1 MTQPET
7 SSLALVSMLGAE
19 AVVDASRVAY
29 FDDALTRL
37 GSVLRPGAVDRE
49 PRAESLATAL
59 ERLYL
64 DTNDDHERQQLADR
78 AYLCR
83 RGIDP
88 RSFDNPSAS
97 EHRFFL
103 AVDGVVA
110 ERHPEVSLLLRELPD
125 LDFPKT
131 LTWDVELRQRISRA
145 FVFLC
150 RKGGGWSDIE
160 AAQIEIHRL
169 RELQEEREPSHFA
182 AVGVNQEAVAEIL
195 VLFNLAK
202 IVETCAMFISSGTP
216 SDPLLD
222 IDRHYGHASALLER
236 IRDPGLL
243 HFADALHHGTRNLVQ
258 SSVWFNTRQLGEKVR
273 EFIDAIADSERDD
286 PILELWPSQR
296 RAINSELLNPAR
308 RAVVVEMPTSAG
320 KTLLAEFSI
329 VQALALNPNSRVAY
343 VVPTRALVNQVTAR
357 LRRDFEPL
365 GYATEAAVPVFELD
379 PAEDE
384 LLSGTFHI
392 IVTTP
397 EKLDLLLRVGHS
409 SVQEL
414 SLVVA
419 DEAHNI
425 SDGTRG
431 ARLELLLG
439 LLRREH
445 PTARF
450 LLLTPFVPNGDELAS
465 WLGGDPNGLI
475 QLTWRPSERISAAA
489 LRRKVRGGPHQIW
502 LRTMPGAGQVDV
514 EHEKEILLTEVSKL
528 VKSPSSKKAISA
540 SAAIQLARQGG
551 VLILLRGRA
560 TAEERAGEIA
570 KLIEPSTPSPLAQAV
585 MHFAAEEL
593 GSAHPLPDLIERG
606 IAFHHAGLSH
616 DLRVLIE
623 ALIESGDI
631 RIVCGT
637 TTLAQGVNFPIAS
650 VIVESLQTYVGPPV
664 QWEQLSYAKF
674 WNIAGRAGR
683 ALKDRLGLVVFPSR
697 GPGDL
702 AEVRDFLSG
711 EAESISSALMEA
723 IARLA
728 DAQEKFDLSFVSRHP
743 TISVFL
749 QYLTHCLRVA
759 GDDVASNEVEDILR
773 SSFGYSQARST
784 SPQLAE
790 KLVRLAR
797 RYLETL
803 QGRERGYLALADGTG
818 FSLSSIDMLYAI
830 QTRDHPEFRDPSF
843 WSKDTLF
850 SSDLSH
856 LTSVVSVLGD
866 VPELQLG
873 SQDTGPFNPRRVAG
887 IVQDWVNG
895 YSISLI
901 AERWFQHE
909 PDPKLRVRKTSH
921 YLHSKLVSQLPW
933 GIGAIQRLAGIQQE
947 QGGAAS
953 VPSFVFFGVSSREA
967 AQLRMVGVPRIAA
980 DGLAALQR
988 DEQRAFATFEE
999 LRGWVAS
1006 IPASQWQRHLGDASV
1021 LTGDDCQ
1028 RSWEVLAGVS

>member
-1 MTQPET
+1 M
-7 SSLALVSMLGAE
+7 
-19 AVVDASRVAY
+19 
-29 FDDALTRL
+29 
-37 GSVLRPGAVDRE
+37 
-49 PRAESLATAL
+49 
-59 ERLYL
+59 
-64 DTNDDHERQQLADR
+64 
-78 AYLCR
+78 
-83 RGIDP
+83 
-88 RSFDNPSAS
+88 
-97 EHRFFL
+97 
-103 AVDGVVA
+103 
-110 ERHPEVSLLLRELPD
+110 
-125 LDFPKT
+125 
-131 LTWDVELRQRISRA
+131 
-145 FVFLC
+145 
-150 RKGGGWSDIE
+150 
-160 AAQIEIHRL
+160 
-169 RELQEEREPSHFA
+169 
-182 AVGVNQEAVAEIL
+182 
-195 VLFNLAK
+195 
-202 IVETCAMFISSGTP
+202 
-216 SDPLLD
+216 
-222 IDRHYGHASALLER
+222 
-236 IRDPGLL
+236 L

-674 WNIAGRAGR
+674 
-683 ALKDRLGLVVFPSR
+683 
-697 GPGDL
+697 
-702 AEVRDFLSG
+702 
-711 EAESISSALMEA
+711 
-723 IARLA
+723 
-728 DAQEKFDLSFVSRHP
+728 
-743 TISVFL
+743 
-749 QYLTHCLRVA
+749 
-759 GDDVASNEVEDILR
+759 
-773 SSFGYSQARST
+773 
-784 SPQLAE
+784 
-790 KLVRLAR
+790 
-797 RYLETL
+797 
-803 QGRERGYLALADGTG
+803 
-818 FSLSSIDMLYAI
+818 
-830 QTRDHPEFRDPSF
+830 
-843 WSKDTLF
+843 
-850 SSDLSH
+850 
-856 LTSVVSVLGD
+856 
-866 VPELQLG
+866 
-873 SQDTGPFNPRRVAG
+873 
-887 IVQDWVNG
+887 
-895 YSISLI
+895 
-901 AERWFQHE
+901 
-909 PDPKLRVRKTSH
+909 
-921 YLHSKLVSQLPW
+921 
-933 GIGAIQRLAGIQQE
+933 
-947 QGGAAS
+947 
-953 VPSFVFFGVSSREA
+953 
-967 AQLRMVGVPRIAA
+967 
-980 DGLAALQR
+980 
-988 DEQRAFATFEE
+988 
-999 LRGWVAS
+999 
-1006 IPASQWQRHLGDASV
+1006 
-1021 LTGDDCQ
+1021 
-1028 RSWEVLAGVS
+1028 

>member
-7 SSLALVSMLGAE
+7 YSLSLISMLGAE

-29 FDDALTRL
+29 FDDALSRL
-37 GSVLRPGAVDRE
+37 GSALIPGAVDRE

-59 ERLYL
+59 ERLYM
-64 DTNDDHERQQLADR
+64 DTNDDRERQQLADR

-88 RSFDNPSAS
+88 RSFDSPSAG

-110 ERHPEVSLLLRELPD
+110 ERHPEVSLLLRDLPD
-125 LDFPKT
+125 LDVPEE
-131 LTWDVELRQRISRA
+131 LAWDEELRQRISRA

-160 AAQIEIHRL
+160 AARSEIHRL
-169 RELQEEREPSHFA
+169 RELQEEREPSHFDT
-182 AVGVNQEAVAEIL
+182 VGVNQEAVAEIL

-202 IVETCAMFISSGTP
+202 IVETCAMFISSGDP
-216 SDPLLD
+216 SDPLLE
-222 IDRHYGHASALLER
+222 IDRHYGRASALLER
-236 IRDPGLL
+236 IRDPGLI
-243 HFADALHHGTRNLVQ
+243 HFADALHRGTRNLVQ

-273 EFIDAIADSERDD
+273 EFIDAISSSERND

-296 RAINSELLNPAR
+296 GAIGGELLNPAR

-384 LLSGTFHI
+384 LLRGTFDI

-397 EKLDLLLRVGHS
+397 EKLDLLLRVGHP
-409 SVQEL
+409 SVKEL
-414 SLVVA
+414 SLIVA

-425 SDGTRG
+425 SDGERG
-431 ARLELLLG
+431 ARLEMLLG
-439 LLRREH
+439 MLRRER

-475 QLTWRPSERISAAA
+475 QLTWRPSERISATA
-489 LRRKVRGGPHQIW
+489 LRKKVRGGPHQIW
-502 LRTMPGAGQVDV
+502 LRTMPGAEQVDI

-528 VKSPSSKKAISA
+528 MERPNSKKAISA
-540 SAAIQLARQGG
+540 STAIPIAHNGG

-570 KLIEPSTPSPLAQAV
+570 RLVEPSTPSQLAQAV

-616 DLRVLIE
+616 DLRALIE
-623 ALIESGDI
+623 ALIERGDV

-650 VIVESLQTYVGPPV
+650 VIVESLQKYVGPPN
-664 QWEQLSYAKF
+664 QWQQLSYAEF

-683 ALKDRLGLVVFPSR
+683 ALKDRLGMVVFPAR
-697 GPGDL
+697 GPEDL
-702 AEVRDFLSG
+702 AEIRGYLRE
-711 EAESISSALMEA
+711 EAENISSALMEA
-723 IARLA
+723 IARLT
-728 DAQEKFDLSFVSRHP
+728 DVQENFDLNFVSRHP

-749 QYLTHCLRVA
+749 QYLTHSLRVA
-759 GDDVASNEVEDILR
+759 GDEVAGNDVEDILR

-790 KLVRLAR
+790 KLVRVAR

-830 QTRDHPEFRDPSF
+830 QTQDHPEFRDPSF

-850 SSDLSH
+850 SSDLSY
-856 LTSVVSVLGD
+856 LESVVSVLGN
-866 VPELQLG
+866 VPELKLG

-895 YSISLI
+895 RSISLI

-909 PDPKLRVRKTSH
+909 PDPKIRVRAASH
-921 YLHSKLVSQLPW
+921 YLHSRLVGQLPW

-947 QGGAAS
+947 QGDAAS

-988 DEQRAFATFEE
+988 AERRTLATFED
-999 LRGWVAS
+999 LRRWVAS
-1006 IPASQWQRHLGDASV
+1006 VPASEWQRHLGDASV
-1021 LTGDDCQ
+1021 LTGADCQ
-1028 RSWEVLAGVS
+1028 RSWEILAGVS

>member
-1 MTQPET
+1 M
-7 SSLALVSMLGAE
+7 
-19 AVVDASRVAY
+19 
-29 FDDALTRL
+29 
-37 GSVLRPGAVDRE
+37 
-49 PRAESLATAL
+49 
-59 ERLYL
+59 
-64 DTNDDHERQQLADR
+64 
-78 AYLCR
+78 
-83 RGIDP
+83 
-88 RSFDNPSAS
+88 
-97 EHRFFL
+97 
-103 AVDGVVA
+103 
-110 ERHPEVSLLLRELPD
+110 
-125 LDFPKT
+125 
-131 LTWDVELRQRISRA
+131 
-145 FVFLC
+145 
-150 RKGGGWSDIE
+150 
-160 AAQIEIHRL
+160 
-169 RELQEEREPSHFA
+169 REPSHFD
-182 AVGVNQEAVAEIL
+182 AVGVSQEAVAGII
-195 VLFNLAK
+195 VLYNLAK
-202 IVETCAMFISSGTP
+202 IVDTCSLFISSGTP

-222 IDRHYGHASALLER
+222 IDRHYGQASALLER
-236 IRDPGLL
+236 IRDPALL
-243 HFADALHHGTRNLVQ
+243 HFADALHCGTRNLVE
-258 SSVWFNTRQLGEKVR
+258 SSVWFNTQQLGEKVR
-273 EFIDAIADSERDD
+273 EFIDTIANSERDD

-296 RAINSELLNPAR
+296 RAINTELLNPAR

-365 GYATEAAVPVFELD
+365 GYSTEAAVPVFELD

-384 LLSGTFHI
+384 LLRGAFHI

-397 EKLDLLLRVGHS
+397 EKLDLLLRVEHP
-409 SVQEL
+409 SVREL

-439 LLRREH
+439 MLRRERQ
-445 PTARF
+445 TARF

-489 LRRKVRGGPHQIW
+489 LRKKVRNGPHQIW
-502 LRTMPGAGQVDV
+502 LHTIPAAGQVDV
-514 EHEKEILLTEVSKL
+514 EHEQEVLLADVSKL
-528 VKSPSSKKAISA
+528 IESPNSKKAIST
-540 SAAIQLARQGG
+540 STAIPLARKGG

-560 TAEERAGEIA
+560 TAEARAREIA
-570 KLIEPSTPSPLAQAV
+570 RLVEPSKPSHLARAV

-606 IAFHHAGLSH
+606 IAFHHAGLSQ

-623 ALIESGDI
+623 ALIASGDV

-650 VIVESLQTYVGPPV
+650 VIVESLQKYVGPPI
-664 QWEQLSYAKF
+664 QWEQLSYAEF

-697 GPGDL
+697 NPGDL
-702 AEVRDFLSG
+702 EEVRRFLGG
-711 EAESISSALMEA
+711 EAQSISSTLMEA
-723 IARLA
+723 VARLA
-728 DAQEKFDLSFVSRHP
+728 DIQEKFDLAFVSRHP

-749 QYLTHCLRVA
+749 QYLTHCLRIA
-759 GDDVASNEVEDILR
+759 GHEVASNEVEDILR
-773 SSFGYSQARST
+773 SSFGYSQARSA

-790 KLVRLAR
+790 KLIRVAR
-797 RYLETL
+797 QYLDTL

-830 QTRDHPEFRDPSF
+830 QNQEHPEFRDPSF
-843 WSKDTLF
+843 WSKDALF

-856 LTSVVSVLGD
+856 LASLVSVLGK
-866 VPELQLG
+866 VPELELG
-873 SQDTGPFNPRRVAG
+873 SQDTGPFSPHRVAG

-901 AERWFQHE
+901 ADRWFQHD
-909 PDPKLRVRKTSH
+909 PDPENRVRAASH
-921 YLHSKLVSQLPW
+921 YLHSRLVGQLPW

-947 QGGAAS
+947 QGDAAS

-980 DGLAALQR
+980 NGLAALQR
-988 DEQRAFATFEE
+988 SEQRTFDTFEE

-1006 IPASQWQRHLGDASV
+1006 IPASGWQQHLGSSSV
-1021 LTGDDCQ
+1021 LTGDECQ
-1028 RSWEVLAGVS
+1028 RSWKVLAGVS

>member
-1 MTQPET
+1 MTQPGT
-7 SSLALVSMLGAE
+7 SSLSLVSTLGAE
-19 AVVDASRVAY
+19 AVINASRVAY
-29 FDDALTRL
+29 FDDALSRFGTGL
-37 GSVLRPGAVDRE
+37 GPDAVDRE
-49 PRAESLATAL
+49 PRAESLATTL

-64 DTNDDHERQQLADR
+64 DASDDSERQQLADR

-83 RGIDP
+83 RGIDAT
-88 RSFDNPSAS
+88 SFDTPLAG

-110 ERHPEVSLLLRELPD
+110 ERHPEVCLLLRELPD
-125 LDFPKT
+125 LDFPEE
-131 LTWDVELRQRISRA
+131 LPWDAELRLRISRA

-150 RKGGGWSDIE
+150 RKRGGWSDIE
-160 AAQIEIHRL
+160 AAQSEIHRL
-169 RELQEEREPSHFA
+169 RELQEERETSHGA
-182 AVGVNQEAVAEIL
+182 TVGISQEAVAAIL

-202 IVETCAMFISSGTP
+202 IVETCAMFVISGTP
-216 SDPLLD
+216 PDPMLD
-222 IDRHYGHASALLER
+222 IDRHYGQASALLER

-243 HFADALHHGTRNLVQ
+243 HFADALHCGTRNLVQ

-273 EFIDAIADSERDD
+273 QFIEAIASSERND

-296 RAINSELLNPAR
+296 RAIGGDLLNPAR

-329 VQALALNPNSRVAY
+329 VQALALNPNSTVAY

-357 LRRDFEPL
+357 LRRDFKPL
-365 GYATEAAVPVFELD
+365 GYVTEAAVPVFELD

-384 LLSGTFHI
+384 LLRGTFHI

-397 EKLDLLLRVGHS
+397 EKLDLLLRVGHP
-409 SVQEL
+409 SVQQL

-425 SDGTRG
+425 SDGERG
-431 ARLELLLG
+431 VRLELLLG
-439 LLRREH
+439 MLRRER
-445 PTARF
+445 PTVRF
-450 LLLTPFVPNGDELAS
+450 LLLTPFVPNGNELAN

-475 QLTWRPSERISAAA
+475 QLTWRPSERISAVA
-489 LRRKVRGGPHQIW
+489 LRKKVRRGPHQIW

-514 EHEKEILLTEVSKL
+514 EHEKEILLADVSNL
-528 VKSPSSKKAISA
+528 VGRPNSKKAISA
-540 SAAIQLARQGG
+540 STAIPIAHKGG
-551 VLILLRGRA
+551 VLILVRGRT

-606 IAFHHAGLSH
+606 VAFHHAGLSH

-623 ALIESGDI
+623 ALIERGDV

-650 VIVESLQTYVGPPV
+650 VIVESLQKYVGPPN
-664 QWEQLSYAKF
+664 QWQQLSYAEF

-683 ALKDRLGLVVFPSR
+683 ALQDRLGMVVFPAR
-697 GPGDL
+697 GPEDL
-702 AEVRDFLSG
+702 AEVRGYLRE
-711 EAESISSALMEA
+711 EADNITSALMEA
-723 IARLA
+723 LARLA
-728 DAQEKFDLSFVSRHP
+728 DAQENFDLSFVSRNP

-749 QYLTHCLRVA
+749 QYLTHSLRVA
-759 GDDVASNEVEDILR
+759 GHEVAGNEVEDILR

-790 KLVRLAR
+790 KLVRVAR

-803 QGRERGYLALADGTG
+803 HGRERGYLALADGTG
-818 FSLSSIDMLYAI
+818 FSLSSSDMLYAI
-830 QTRDHPEFRDPSF
+830 QRQDHPEFRDPSF
-843 WSKDTLF
+843 WSKDALF

-856 LTSVVSVLGD
+856 LTSVVSVLGN
-866 VPELQLG
+866 VPELELG
-873 SQDTGPFNPRRVAG
+873 SQDAGPFNPHRVAG

-895 YSISLI
+895 RSISSI

-909 PDPKLRVRKTSH
+909 SDPKIRVRAASH
-921 YLHSKLVSQLPW
+921 YLHSRLVGQLPW
-933 GIGAIQRLAGIQQE
+933 GIGAIQRMAGIQQE
-947 QGGAAS
+947 QGDAAS

-980 DGLAALQR
+980 DGLATLQR
-988 DEQRAFATFEE
+988 AEQRAFATFEE

-1006 IPASQWQRHLGDASV
+1006 VSPTEWQRHLGDASV
-1021 LTGDDCQ
+1021 LTGADCQ
-1028 RSWEVLAGVS
+1028 RSWRVLAGVS

>member
-7 SSLALVSMLGAE
+7 SSLSLVSSLGAT
-19 AVVDASRVAY
+19 ALVDASRVAY
-29 FDDALTRL
+29 FDDALLRL
-37 GSVLRPGAVDRE
+37 GGAPEPGAVARE

-64 DTNDDHERQQLADR
+64 DSDDDHERQQLADR

-88 RSFDNPSAS
+88 RSLDTPSVGK
-97 EHRFFL
+97 HRFFL

-125 LDFPKT
+125 LDFPENVA
-131 LTWDVELRQRISRA
+131 WDIELHQRISRA

-150 RKGGGWSDIE
+150 RRGGGWSDIE
-160 AAQIEIHRL
+160 AASNEIHRL

-182 AVGVNQEAVAEIL
+182 AVGVNQEAVAAVL

-202 IVETCAMFISSGTP
+202 IVETCAVFISSGTP
-216 SDPLLD
+216 SDPLLE
-222 IDRHYGHASALLER
+222 IDRHYGQASALLER
-236 IRDPGLL
+236 IHDPELL
-243 HFADALHHGTRNLVQ
+243 HFTDALYQGTRNLVR

-273 EFIDAIADSERDD
+273 EFISAIASSERDD

-296 RAINSELLNPAR
+296 RAISSELLNPAR

-384 LLSGTFHI
+384 LLRGTLHI
-392 IVTTP
+392 VVTTP
-397 EKLDLLLRVGHS
+397 EKLDLLLRVGHP

-425 SDGTRG
+425 SGGTRG
-431 ARLELLLG
+431 VRLELLLG
-439 LLRREH
+439 MLRRER

-450 LLLTPFVPNGDELAS
+450 LLLTPFVPNGKELAS

-475 QLTWRPSERISAAA
+475 QLTWRPSERVSAAA
-489 LRRKVRGGPHQIW
+489 LRKKVRGGPHQIW

-514 EHEKEILLTEVSKL
+514 DYEKEILLADVSNS
-528 VKSPSSKKAISA
+528 VERPGSKKAISA
-540 SAAIQLARQGG
+540 STAIPLARQGG
-551 VLILLRGRA
+551 VLVLLRGRA
-560 TAEERAGEIA
+560 TAEERAAEIA
-570 KLIEPSTPSPLAQAV
+570 RLIEPSTPSPLAQAV

-593 GSAHPLPDLIERG
+593 GAAHPLPDLIGRG

-623 ALIESGDI
+623 VLIEKGDV

-650 VIVESLQTYVGPPV
+650 VIVETLQTHVGPPK
-664 QWEQLSYAKF
+664 QWEQLSYAEF

-683 ALKDRLGLVVFPSR
+683 ALQDRLGLVVFPSR
-697 GPGDL
+697 GPSDL
-702 AEVRDFLSG
+702 AEVQSFLSG

-723 IARLA
+723 IARLG
-728 DAQEKFDLSFVSRHP
+728 DIQENFDLSFVSRHP

-749 QYLTHCLRVA
+749 QYLTHALRVA
-759 GDDVASNEVEDILR
+759 GDEVASSEIEDILR
-773 SSFGYSQARST
+773 SSLGYSQARSR
-784 SPQLAE
+784 SPVLAE
-790 KLVRLAR
+790 RLVRVAR
-797 RYLETL
+797 EYLETL
-803 QGRERGYLALADGTG
+803 QGKERSYLALADGTG

-830 QTRDHPEFRDPSF
+830 QNREHPEFRDPAF

-850 SSDLSH
+850 SSDLGH
-856 LTSVVSVLGD
+856 LESVVSVLGN
-866 VPELQLG
+866 VPELELG

-887 IVQDWVNG
+887 IVRDWVNG
-895 YSISLI
+895 RSINLI
-901 AERWFQHE
+901 AERWFRHE
-909 PDPKLRVRKTSH
+909 ADSKTRVRKASH
-921 YLHSKLVSQLPW
+921 YLHSRLVGQLPW
-933 GIGAIQRLAGIQQE
+933 GIGAMQRLAGIQRE
-947 QGGAAS
+947 EEDAVS
-953 VPSFVFFGVSSREA
+953 VPSLVFFGVSSREA

-980 DGLAALQR
+980 DSLAALR
-988 DEQRAFATFEE
+988 RHEQRTFATFEE

-1006 IPASQWQRHLGDASV
+1006 IPATEWHRHLRDASV
-1021 LTGDDCQ
+1021 LTGADCQ
-1028 RSWEVLAGVS
+1028 QSWKVLAGIS